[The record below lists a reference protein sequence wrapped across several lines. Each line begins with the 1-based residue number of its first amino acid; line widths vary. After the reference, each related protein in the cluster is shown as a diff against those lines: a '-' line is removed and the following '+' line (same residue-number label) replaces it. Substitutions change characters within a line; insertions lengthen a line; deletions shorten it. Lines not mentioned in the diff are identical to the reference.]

1 MPPDPVG
8 AFGGFAAQMFNRRT
22 ALEPTTKLSYKAL
35 NPLLRQA
42 ATVRLSILSANL
54 VLHALFRY
62 TNLLRCLS
70 SLLIHLNAQKIV
82 ERVLVR
88 EHNLRYENLEPF

>member
-42 ATVRLSILSANL
+42 ATVRLSFCQP
-54 VLHALFRY
+54 V
-62 TNLLRCLS
+62 
-70 SLLIHLNAQKIV
+70 
-82 ERVLVR
+82 
-88 EHNLRYENLEPF
+88 